1 MSHRR
6 SFAFVFAAALT
17 CQSIGVGGFV
27 SAADATLDAEAS
39 SEVVEGQFVY
49 KTITDDSSG
58 KSTELFVDWTR
69 PADWSAEDS
78 RPAVVFFHGG
88 GWTGGKP
95 GQFASHS
102 KELAERGM
110 VCFRVKYRLLNKKSK
125 LPPDTCVEDA
135 SDAFRYIRAN
145 ASQFGIDPERIATG
159 GGSAGGHLA
168 AYLGMMDDQVVD
180 GVSRKPA
187 AMLLFNPVYD
197 NGPGGW
203 GTARVGDA
211 YSKYSPAHNITK
223 DDPPSIVFL
232 GTNDKL
238 IPVATGERFRDACQ
252 EQGVRSELHLYEGQP
267 HGFFN
272 AKKTDGGGKIYRD
285 TMEKTVAFLK
295 ALSWID

>member
-6 SFAFVFAAALT
+6 SFALVFVAALT
-17 CQSIGVGGFV
+17 CQSIGGGDRV
-27 SAADATLDAEAS
+27 SAEDSTLDASSS

-49 KTITDDSSG
+49 KTIADDSSG
-58 KSTELFVDWTR
+58 KSTKLFVDWTR

-78 RPAVVFFHGG
+78 RPAAVFFHGG
-88 GWTGGKP
+88 GWTGGQP
-95 GQFASHS
+95 GQFALHS

-110 VCFRVKYRLLNKKSK
+110 VCFRVKYRLLDKKSK
-125 LPPDTCVEDA
+125 TPPDNCVEDA

-145 ASQFGIDPERIATG
+145 ANTFGIDPQRMASG

-168 AYLGMMDDQVVD
+168 AFLGMMDDQIVD
-180 GVSRKPA
+180 GVSRKPV

-203 GTARVGDA
+203 GTARVGDE
-211 YSKYSPAHNITK
+211 YPKYSPANNITK
-223 DDPPSIVFL
+223 DDPPSTVFL
-232 GTNDKL
+232 GTEDRL
-238 IPVATGERFRDACQ
+238 IPVATGESFRDHCK
-252 EQGVRSELHLYEGQP
+252 EVGVRSELHLYEGQP

-285 TMEKTVAFLK
+285 TMQKTIAFLK
-295 ALSWID
+295 SLGWIE

>member
-6 SFAFVFAAALT
+6 SFGFVLAALFA
-17 CQSIGVGGFV
+17 CQLMGGVSFV
-27 SAADATLDAEAS
+27 SAEQP
-39 SEVVEGQFVY
+39 VVEDQFVY
-49 KTITDDSSG
+49 KTIANDTSG
-58 KSTELFVDWTR
+58 KATKLFVDWTR
-69 PADWSAEDS
+69 PSDWSAEDS

-102 KELAERGM
+102 EELAERGM
-110 VCFRVKYRLLNKKSK
+110 VCFRVKYRLLDKKSK
-125 LPPDTCVEDA
+125 TPPDACVEDA

-145 ASQFGIDPERIATG
+145 ASKFGIDPKRIASG

-203 GTARVGDA
+203 GTGRVGDA
-211 YSKYSPAHNITK
+211 YATYSPAHNITK

-232 GTNDKL
+232 GTKDNL
-238 IPVATGERFRDACQ
+238 IPVATGERFRDVCQ
-252 EQGVRSELHLYEGQP
+252 EKGVRSELHLYEGQP

-272 AKKTDGGGKIYRD
+272 AKKVEGGGEIYRD
-285 TMEKTVAFLK
+285 TMEKTFAFLRS
-295 ALSWID
+295 LGWID